1 MESVGVSDL
10 CNFRDVKLLRYL
22 VLIESVLSCFGEK
35 RRRFVKGSLFLGYRL
50 SCLCFFEISC
60 LCCLKSDTMFG
71 YSGVYVGSNFCLF
84 YFFYFF

>member
-1 MESVGVSDL
+1 M
-10 CNFRDVKLLRYL
+10 LRYL
-22 VLIESVLSCFGEK
+22 VLIKSVLSYFGGK
-35 RRRFVKGSLFLGYRL
+35 RGRFVKGSLFLGYRL

-84 YFFYFF
+84 CFFYFLSGEGGGCVLLLG